1 MPLKPEAQ
9 VIVDLATASFP
20 RLGTEIQDAT
30 EARRI
35 LAARPAAA
43 VEPIPVGQVEERLV
57 PGPVGAPDVRV
68 RIYRPAIPPRETASS
83 VTDAESDLIGA
94 ADTTTQLPV
103 VVFFHGGGFV
113 ICSLDSH
120 DQLCRSMAN
129 GVGAIVVS
137 VDYRQAPEHRFPA
150 AAEDAYAALKWA
162 AEHAGSIGGD
172 PATVAVA
179 GDSSGG
185 NLAAAATLMARDRNG
200 PTVVFQLLVY
210 PMLDPARNTVSY
222 RDNARG
228 YFVTD
233 DHLRWYWEQYLG
245 SDGDADHPY
254 AAPLRASDMSGLPP
268 AHIVTAEFDP
278 LRDEGEEYGVR
289 LQESG
294 VHAEV
299 IRYDGQFHGFFSMA
313 DTLSDAKEAASAAF
327 SALRRALE
335 ANR

>member
-43 VEPIPVGQVEERLV
+43 AEPIPVGQVEERLV
-57 PGPVGAPDVRV
+57 PGPVGAPELRV
-68 RIYRPAIPPRETASS
+68 RIYRPADSS
-83 VTDAESDLIGA
+83 LDAQSSATDAESDLTG
-94 ADTTTQLPV
+94 TTALLPV
-103 VVFFHGGGFV
+103 IVFFHGGGFV
-113 ICSLDSH
+113 ICGLDSH

-150 AAEDAYAALKWA
+150 AAEDAYAALNWV
-162 AEHAGSIGGD
+162 AEHAGTMGGD
-172 PATVAVA
+172 PARVAVA
-179 GDSSGG
+179 GDSCGG
-185 NLAAAATLMARDRNG
+185 NLAAATTLMARDRNG
-200 PTVVFQLLVY
+200 PAVTFQLLVY
-210 PMLDPARNTVSY
+210 PMLDPARNTMSY
-222 RDNARG
+222 RDNAHG

-245 SDGDADHPY
+245 TDGDADHPY
-254 AAPLRASDMSGLPP
+254 ASPLRASDMSGLPP

-289 LQESG
+289 LQEAG
-294 VHAEV
+294 VHADV

-313 DTLSDAKEAASAAF
+313 DSLSDAKEAATVAF

-335 ANR
+335 AHR

>member
-20 RLGTEIQDAT
+20 LLGTEIQDAA

-35 LAARPAAA
+35 LAARPGAP
-43 VEPIPVGQVEERLV
+43 VEPIPVGQVEERLI
-57 PGPVGAPDVRV
+57 PGPAGDPEVRV
-68 RIYRPAIPPRETASS
+68 RIYRPARPPFGTRSAATGAGPDPSI
-83 VTDAESDLIGA
+83 TDPA
-94 ADTTTQLPV
+94 TPLPV

-113 ICSLDSH
+113 ICGLDSH

-150 AAEDAYAALKWA
+150 AAEDAFAALNWV
-162 AEHAGSIGGD
+162 AEHAGSMGGD
-172 PATVAVA
+172 PLRIAVA

-185 NLAAAATLMARDRNG
+185 NLAAATTLMTRDRNG
-200 PTVVFQLLVY
+200 PAVTFQLLVY

-222 RDNARG
+222 RDNAHG

-245 SDGDADHPY
+245 PHGVTDHPY
-254 AAPLRASDMSGLPP
+254 ASPLRAADMSGLPP

-289 LQESG
+289 LHESG

-299 IRYDGQFHGFFSMA
+299 IRYDGQFHGFFSMS
-313 DTLSDAKEAASAAF
+313 DNLSDAKEAATTAF
-327 SALRRALE
+327 SALRRALDVP
-335 ANR
+335 R